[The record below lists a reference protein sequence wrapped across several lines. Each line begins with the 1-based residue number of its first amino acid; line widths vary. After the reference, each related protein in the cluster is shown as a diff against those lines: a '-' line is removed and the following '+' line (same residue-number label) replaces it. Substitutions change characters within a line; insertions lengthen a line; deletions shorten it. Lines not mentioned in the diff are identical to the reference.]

1 MAQQHISSSQFADI
15 MIQRKYD
22 IVMPETDHPFK
33 DYYNTLLELLQPLEE
48 MNLSPSHYVMILGG
62 LSTQTWKNLYRHIII
77 KWVQFLQSTSS
88 DNNNYKWTLDW
99 STLSKLEGYSV
110 IVSAIIDSLRSFL
123 TNDNPDTIN
132 FRLLFLVNS
141 VQNYFIPV

>member
-1 MAQQHISSSQFADI
+1 
-15 MIQRKYD
+15 
-22 IVMPETDHPFK
+22 
-33 DYYNTLLELLQPLEE
+33 

-110 IVSAIIDSLRSFL
+110 IVSALIDSWRSFL

>member
-1 MAQQHISSSQFADI
+1 MVQQHISSSQFADI

-22 IVMPETDHPFK
+22 IVMPDTEHPFK
-33 DYYNTLLELLQPLEE
+33 DYYTTLLELLQPLED

-62 LSTQTWKNLYRHIII
+62 LSIQTWKNLYRHIII
-77 KWVQFLQSTSS
+77 KWVQFLQSTESE
-88 DNNNYKWTLDW
+88 NNYKWTLDW
-99 STLSKLEGYSV
+99 STLSTLEGYPV
-110 IVSAIIDSLRSFL
+110 VVSAILDSLRSFL
-123 TNDNPDTIN
+123 TNKNPETVN